1 MEERTKPT
9 IFITS
14 KTLKKPLK
22 NGQGNAAGENDC
34 KYKTL

>member
-9 IFITS
+9 IFIT
-14 KTLKKPLK
+14 LK

-34 KYKTL
+34 KYKTIQLYLD